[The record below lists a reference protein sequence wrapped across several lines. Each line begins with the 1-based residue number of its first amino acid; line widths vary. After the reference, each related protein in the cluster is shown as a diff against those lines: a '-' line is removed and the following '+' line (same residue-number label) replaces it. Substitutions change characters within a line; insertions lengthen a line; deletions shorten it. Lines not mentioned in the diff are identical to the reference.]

1 MLSGSL
7 FESRFEWPKQNQDNH
22 IETMKSIGE
31 VEIKTNEVAYIN
43 GN

>member
-7 FESRFEWPKQNQDNH
+7 FEQRFEWPKQNQD

-31 VEIKTNEVAYIN
+31 FEIKTNEVAYIN